1 MGHDWRRLH
10 AARDGIRRQET
21 ADCSEVGLGSRP
33 CFNYD
38 QKQSRAKPIGYR
50 AEKRG
55 GSPMRVGIEINF
67 ALWGMIIC
75 VVIEALQTFA
85 IL

>member
-1 MGHDWRRLH
+1 
-10 AARDGIRRQET
+10 
-21 ADCSEVGLGSRP
+21 
-33 CFNYD
+33 
-38 QKQSRAKPIGYR
+38 
-50 AEKRG
+50 
-55 GSPMRVGIEINF
+55 MRVGIEINF